1 MKMNRQTALLSVAAC
16 ALLLA
21 GVAVASLI
29 ASRATSEAQA
39 SADSEWKIRITP
51 VAKAYQY
58 GRFSFF
64 DAAILDN
71 GIIWVVGHDGQDPQR
86 IYYSKDGGENWEI
99 RKAPTEG
106 WPLEAISFADQKN
119 GWAVGSY
126 GPIIHTSDGGQT
138 WERLKPPAD
147 YPLNV
152 VHFVSPVIG
161 YVAGRKEVFDR
172 ATQTSTFGVIIL
184 KTTDGGQSWRTC
196 YEDNNTATVWQIAAL
211 SEKTVV
217 AVMDGKYLLR
227 TEDAGATWQ
236 AVTSQIKAGFLS
248 VAFTAEG
255 KGWAVGEKG
264 ALYHSLDQAK
274 TWQKITKLPEVLL
287 KRDWWSIGF
296 AADKRGLIVG
306 NGGAVAL
313 TKDGG
318 LTWTEVDAN
327 IAEDLR
333 SVRLHNGKG
342 LIAGSQ
348 RVYQISSLK

>member
-1 MKMNRQTALLSVAAC
+1 MTVC
-16 ALLLA
+16 ALLLVCV
-21 GVAVASLI
+21 VAVSLI
-29 ASRATSEAQA
+29 ASKAISEAQT
-39 SADSEWKIRITP
+39 SADSEWKIQITP
-51 VAKAYQY
+51 VAETYQY
-58 GRFSFF
+58 GRFSFS
-64 DAAILDN
+64 DAAILDG
-71 GIIWVVGHDGQDPQR
+71 GIIWVVGYDGHDPER
-86 IYYSKDGGENWEI
+86 IYYSKDGGRNWEN

-106 WPLEAISFADQKN
+106 WSPDVISFADQKN

-126 GPIIHTSDGGQT
+126 GPIIRTSDGGLT
-138 WERLKPPAD
+138 WERIKHPTV
-147 YPLNV
+147 YPLNAL
-152 VHFVSPVIG
+152 HFVSPTIG

-184 KTTDGGQSWRTC
+184 KTTDGGQNWQTC
-196 YEDNNTATVWQIAAL
+196 YEDNDTATVWQIAAL
-211 SEKTVV
+211 SEEIAV

-227 TEDAGATWQ
+227 TEDAGSTWQ
-236 AVTSQIKAGFLS
+236 VVSPKVKTGFLS

-274 TWQKITKLPEVLL
+274 TWQKVTKLPEVLL

-306 NGGAVAL
+306 KGGAVAL

-333 SVRLHNGKG
+333 LVRLHNGKG